1 MSNELL
7 RLEQLSI
14 DYKVRDGYLSAV
26 KDVSFHIDRGEIFA
40 VVGESGCGKS
50 TIAHSIMRLL
60 DKNARVSG
68 NILFDDTDLQKLSDK
83 EITAVRGR
91 DIGMIFQNPLDSL
104 NPVYTTGTQV
114 NEAIMLDG
122 VSRLDG

>member
-68 NILFDDTDLQKLSDK
+68 NLSL
-83 EITAVRGR
+83 IH
-91 DIGMIFQNPLDSL
+91 I
-104 NPVYTTGTQV
+104 
-114 NEAIMLDG
+114 
-122 VSRLDG
+122 

>member
-7 RLEQLSI
+7 RLENLSI

-26 KDVSFHIDRGEIFA
+26 KDVSFNINRGEIFA

-60 DKNARVSG
+60 DKNAQVSG
-68 NILFDDTDLQKLSDK
+68 NIVFNDTDLQGLSDK
-83 EITAVRGR
+83 EIT
-91 DIGMIFQNPLDSL
+91 
-104 NPVYTTGTQV
+104 
-114 NEAIMLDG
+114 
-122 VSRLDG
+122 